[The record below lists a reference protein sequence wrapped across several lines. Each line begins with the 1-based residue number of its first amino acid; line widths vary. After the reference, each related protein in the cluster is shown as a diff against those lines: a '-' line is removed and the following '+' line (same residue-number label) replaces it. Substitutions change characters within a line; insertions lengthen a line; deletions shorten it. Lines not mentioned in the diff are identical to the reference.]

1 MSIFLK
7 VTLVNKPVTCPT
19 RFYKAVFNK
28 SDDLLVMVRLKGT
41 LSLKHDKG

>member
-1 MSIFLK
+1 MSMFLK

-28 SDDLLVMVRLKGT
+28 FDDLLVMVRLRGT
-41 LSLKHDKG
+41 LGLMHNKE